1 MCGKIG
7 DNEIESMQNMMA
19 MSVYF
24 IIADTFDVDA
34 MDIEADNDLQKDLHM
49 TNKIKHELN
58 ESFMDMF
65 NGYQLDFSKIHKVQD
80 IVDQIV
86 TVELNNSIH

>member
-1 MCGKIG
+1 MGKIG
-7 DNEIESMQNMMA
+7 ENEIESMQNMMA

-34 MDIEADNDLQKDLHM
+34 MDIDADNDLQKDLHM
-49 TNKIKHELN
+49 TSEIKHELN

-65 NGYQLDFSKIHKVQD
+65 NGHQLDFSKIHKVQD